1 MEAAATNMSSDRN
14 TGETNVYM
22 YSDVQSARLPFG
34 QEVKPEVPCRKILWY
49 GKDLLKSHGDG

>member
-1 MEAAATNMSSDRN
+1 MEAAATNMSSDCN

-22 YSDVQSARLPFG
+22 YSDVQSAHLPFG
-34 QEVKPEVPCRKILWY
+34 QEVKPEVPCRKILRY